1 VRRKNLFLVT
11 GRCLSSVVTAI
22 GGFLLTLAVVA
33 VFEGWFFQ
41 WSGQRELENLRVAS
55 GPVHAVAPP
64 PKAEQKRRPAR
75 GVLLARLEI
84 PRVKMSVVVLEG
96 SDDIVLKRGP
106 GHIEET
112 AFPGE
117 LGNVGIAGHR
127 DTHFRSLRNVRA
139 NDEITLTDKNNV
151 TMRYF
156 IDSIQITHPTDMQIL
171 DPTPG
176 PALTLVTCYPF
187 EFIGNAPMRFIVRA
201 TPRAGT
207 GANSTYAAR

>member
-11 GRCLSSVVTAI
+11 ERCLSSVVTAI

-41 WSGQRELENLRVAS
+41 WSGQRELDLQIS
-55 GPVHAVAPP
+55 GRPVHAVAPP
-64 PKAEQKRRPAR
+64 AKAEKKRRPAR
-75 GVLLARLEI
+75 GTLLGRLEI

-96 SDDIVLKRGP
+96 SDDVILKKGP

-127 DTHFRSLRNVRA
+127 DTHFRPLRNIRKD
-139 NDEITLTDKNNV
+139 DEIIVTTKDVTL
-151 TMRYF
+151 RYV

-201 TPRAGT
+201 TPRPATVG
-207 GANSTYAAR
+207 NRTYAER